1 MIQSTD
7 ELPVRAVKAK
17 GWEWCAGMRILHI
30 GRPFVV
36 ISVIKDE
43 WLGEP
48 FTVLEA
54 LSWTDLKRAEIII
67 RGETFP
73 DLDDA
78 GTKGHMLARVRQVW
92 GSPYAHARL
101 STTTRQSDGKMAW
114 EMESLYFSEKA
125 AKEMGVS
132 PGSVRCWGFLT
143 EEESLIFA
151 LENCP

>member
-17 GWEWCAGMRILHI
+17 GWEWRPGMKIFHI

-36 ISVIKDE
+36 VSVIKDE

-54 LSWTDLKRAEIII
+54 ISWVDLKRAEIIV

-73 DLDDA
+73 DLDDD

-143 EEESLIFA
+143 EEEALVFA

>member
-1 MIQSTD
+1 MIQLTD

-17 GWEWCAGMRILHI
+17 GWEWRPGMRITHI
-30 GRPFVV
+30 GRPFVIV
-36 ISVIKDE
+36 RVLQDE
-43 WLGEP
+43 WLGDKV
-48 FTVLEA
+48 TILEA
-54 LSWTDLKRAEIII
+54 INWLDLSRAELIVH
-67 RGETFP
+67 GETFP
-73 DLDDA
+73 DLDDD
-78 GTKGHMLARVRQVW
+78 GTKGHILARVRQVW

-143 EEESLIFA
+143 EEEALIFA

>member
-17 GWEWCAGMRILHI
+17 GWEWRPGMRITHT

-36 ISVIKDE
+36 VSIIKDE

-54 LSWTDLKRAEIII
+54 ISWADLRRAEIIVS
-67 RGETFP
+67 GETFP
-73 DLDDA
+73 DLNDD
-78 GTKGHMLARVRQVW
+78 GTKGHILARVRQVW
-92 GSPYAHARL
+92 GSPCAHARF

-114 EMESLYFSEKA
+114 EMEFFYFSEKA

-132 PGSVRCWGFLT
+132 PGSVSCWGFPT
-143 EEESLIFA
+143 EEEALIFA